1 MMVKLAVCLRR
12 PATSLFPAVPEI
24 EDRLSDYGRE
34 ARSYFF
40 PFWAQR
46 GFFVYLGLGGS
57 PGLPNSSHRS
67 LKA

>member
-24 EDRLSDYGRE
+24 EDRLSDNGRE

-46 GFFVYLGLGGS
+46 GFLSTWAWEVRLVCLTA
-57 PGLPNSSHRS
+57 PIEV
-67 LKA
+67 